1 MTFKKINP
9 EEKIFYVFELN
20 TITFSIFDSSLD
32 QAIYH
37 GNWNIASGIIRSIK
51 ENMKDASIYYYV
63 INRGELKLD
72 KQWSYRLGKNT

>member
-20 TITFSIFDSSLD
+20 TITFSIFDSKLD

-37 GNWNIASGIIRSIK
+37 GNWNMTSGIIRSIK
-51 ENMKDASIYYYV
+51 EKMKDASIYYYV
-63 INRGELKLD
+63 INRDELKLD
-72 KQWSYRLGKNT
+72 KQWSYKL